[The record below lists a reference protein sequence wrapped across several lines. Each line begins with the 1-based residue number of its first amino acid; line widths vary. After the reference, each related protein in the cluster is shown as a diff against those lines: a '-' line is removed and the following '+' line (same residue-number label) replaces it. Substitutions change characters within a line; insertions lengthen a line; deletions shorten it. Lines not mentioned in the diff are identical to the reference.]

1 MEGKR
6 ARRSLGWLMP
16 ALFALLLAVSWG
28 CKQPDRSAPA
38 ASDSSSSSEDQ
49 AELTR
54 KIEEKAAEIDRKA
67 EEIQNMQGTDEE
79 KAAAV
84 LELDK
89 ERQELQEMQDGGGQ

>member
-6 ARRSLGWLMP
+6 TRRSLGWLMP
-16 ALFALLLAVSWG
+16 ALFALLLAVSWS

-38 ASDSSSSSEDQ
+38 ASGSPSSSEDQ

-89 ERQELQEMQDGGGQ
+89 ERRELQEMQDGGQ